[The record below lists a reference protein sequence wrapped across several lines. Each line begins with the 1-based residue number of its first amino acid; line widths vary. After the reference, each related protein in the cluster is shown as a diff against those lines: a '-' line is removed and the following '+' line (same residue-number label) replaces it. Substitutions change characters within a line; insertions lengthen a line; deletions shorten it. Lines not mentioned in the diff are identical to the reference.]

1 MKTEIN
7 YTTSETAKLIK
18 NHLKAE
24 FPGVKFSVRK
34 PYYGV
39 INIHFAG
46 TKEMAEKVEL
56 IADQYQCGSFD
67 GMTDCSN
74 YSRKYVG
81 DLAIDYGTRFI
92 FVYCDK
98 TETAV
103 A

>member
-1 MKTEIN
+1 MTEIN

-39 INIHFAG
+39 INIEFAG
-46 TKEMAEKVEL
+46 TKEMAEKVER
-56 IADQYQCGSFD
+56 IADSYECGSFD
-67 GMTDCSN
+67 GMTDCLN
-74 YSRKYVG
+74 YSRKKVG
-81 DLAIDYGTRFI
+81 DLFIDYGTRFI
-92 FVYCDK
+92 FVRCERTDK
-98 TETAV
+98 AV